1 MAKHNRNKVNLVQEK
16 ASRLS
21 FLNAQAEATLS
32 TVRSQITSLNQINEA
47 INKELGEID
56 EYISDLTRTREGL
69 SAEADRNKQV
79 AANFAKLLCLE

>member
-1 MAKHNRNKVNLVQEK
+1 MAKHNRNKINLVQEK

-69 SAEADRNKQV
+69 SEEADRNKQV
-79 AANFAKLLCLE
+79 AANFTKLLCLE